1 MINNK
6 LSSEKIILAI
16 VILVALGII
25 AYFIMLKNPSP
36 VAVQPTAS
44 PTITPIITSAPEPTL
59 TPTPEP
65 AIIPTPT
72 PNIDIS
78 NWKTYRNED
87 YGYSVEYPS
96 TWLIKTRENYQVHFL
111 APEGSRIS
119 GDSWLGEG
127 NIFITM
133 NELQNNQNL
142 NPPSQYSLMS
152 AIIIDGINAIRYDGV
167 KGGQYLTNPSFIYT
181 IVDLAKN
188 NKELNLIFSDQISD
202 RNDEKYIIIY
212 NKMLSS
218 FKFIK

>member
-1 MINNK
+1 MINGK
-6 LSSEKIILAI
+6 LSSEKIIFVI
-16 VILVALGII
+16 VILVAAGLIV
-25 AYFIMLKNPSP
+25 YFVMSKNSLP

-44 PTITPIITSAPEPTL
+44 PIVTPTVIITPTPVPTL
-59 TPTPEP
+59 TPTPVES
-65 AIIPTPT
+65 IMPT

-78 NWKTYRNED
+78 SWKIYKNED

-96 TWLIKTRENYQVHFL
+96 AWLIKTRENYQVHFL

-119 GDSWLGEG
+119 GDSWSGEG

-133 NELQNNQNL
+133 NELQNNQKL
-142 NPPSQYSLMS
+142 NPPSQYSS
-152 AIIIDGINAIRYDGV
+152 KSSISIDGINAIRYEGV
-167 KGGQYLTNPSFIYT
+167 EGGQDRTIPSFMYT
-181 IVDLAKN
+181 VVDIVKN
-188 NKELNLIFSDQISD
+188 NKELNLIFSDQVSD